1 MRRHSGRLEF
11 IRCSR
16 VHRGK
21 EQIWRQVGCLSYVV
35 AGISSFSKNS
45 GVKISGF
52 TFIRNGLV
60 LGYPFVP
67 AIQSLLPLC
76 DEMIV
81 NVPRSTDGT
90 LAAVRQI
97 GDSKIRIIES
107 EWDEAQRTAG
117 LAMSH
122 HTNIALDQC
131 TGDWCV
137 YIQGDEVL
145 HEDTL
150 SAMRAAM
157 ERELNHPAVQGLL
170 VDYTHFYGSYRT
182 YAYSFGWYQRE
193 VRVVRRDP
201 NIRSRGD
208 AQGFRTVSHE
218 KLRVKKSGGHYFHYG
233 HALSPQQAKVKREN
247 FLKLSRSDEVVAQEI
262 QNRPAQFYDDD
273 QKVKPFTGTHPRVMQ
288 DIVAAANWTYTSRSP
303 LIRFGRKY
311 RRSYFWEDVAMLVK
325 RCTGIT
331 LGVHKNYRLIR

>member
-1 MRRHSGRLEF
+1 M
-11 IRCSR
+11 
-16 VHRGK
+16 
-21 EQIWRQVGCLSYVV
+21 
-35 AGISSFSKNS
+35 
-45 GVKISGF
+45 KISGF

-67 AIQSLLPLC
+67 AIRSLLPLC
-76 DEMIV
+76 DEIIV

-90 LAAVRQI
+90 LAAVQQI
-97 GDSKIRIIES
+97 GDPKIRIIES
-107 EWDEAQRTAG
+107 DWDEAMRTSG

-122 HTNIALDQC
+122 HTNLALEQC

-150 SAMRAAM
+150 PAMRAAM
-157 ERELNHPAVQGLL
+157 QRDLKMPGVQGLL
-170 VDYTHFYGSYRT
+170 VDYTHFYGSYWT

-201 NIRSRGD
+201 RIRSRGD
-208 AQGFRTVSHE
+208 AQGFRTVDNE
-218 KLRVKKSGGHYFHYG
+218 KLHVKLSGGKYFHYG
-233 HALSPQQAKVKREN
+233 HALSPAQAKIKREN
-247 FLKLSRSDEVVAQEI
+247 FLKLYRSDESVAQEI

-273 QKVKPFTGTHPRVMQ
+273 QKVKPFTGTHPAVMK
-288 DIVAAANWTYTSRSP
+288 DIVAAANWTYTSRAP
-303 LIRFGRKY
+303 LIRLGRKY

-325 RCTGIT
+325 RFTGIT
-331 LGVHKNYRLIR
+331 IGVHKNYRLIR

>member
-1 MRRHSGRLEF
+1 
-11 IRCSR
+11 
-16 VHRGK
+16 
-21 EQIWRQVGCLSYVV
+21 VV
-35 AGISSFSKNS
+35 AGKDCFGNYP

-67 AIQSLLPLC
+67 AIRSLLPLC
-76 DEMIV
+76 DEIIV

-90 LAAVRQI
+90 LAAVRAI
-97 GDSKIRIIES
+97 GDPKIRVIES
-107 EWDEAQRTAG
+107 EWDEAQRTSG

-122 HTNIALDQC
+122 HTNLALDQC

-150 SAMRAAM
+150 PLMRATM
-157 ERELNHPAVQGLL
+157 ERELNNAAVQGLL
-170 VDYTHFYGSYRT
+170 VDYTHFYGSYWT

-201 NIRSRGD
+201 RIRSRGD
-208 AQGFRTVSHE
+208 AQGFRTVDNE
-218 KLRVKKSGGHYFHYG
+218 KLHVKSSGGKYFHYG

-247 FLKLSRSDEVVAQEI
+247 FLKLSRSDAAVAQEI

-273 QKVKPFTGTHPRVMQ
+273 QKVKKFTGTHPAVMRET
-288 DIVAAANWTYTSRSP
+288 VAAANWTYTSKSP

-311 RRSYFWEDVAMLVK
+311 RRSYFWEDVAMLFK
-325 RCTGIT
+325 QCTGIT
-331 LGVHKNYRLIR
+331 VGVHKNYRLIR

>member
-1 MRRHSGRLEF
+1 
-11 IRCSR
+11 
-16 VHRGK
+16 
-21 EQIWRQVGCLSYVV
+21 
-35 AGISSFSKNS
+35 
-45 GVKISGF
+45 VKISGF

-67 AIQSLLPLC
+67 AIKSILPLC
-76 DEMIV
+76 DEVVV
-81 NVPRSTDGT
+81 NVPHSTDDT

-97 GDSKIRIIES
+97 GDPKIRIIKS

-122 HTNIALDQC
+122 HTNLALTQC

-150 SAMRAAM
+150 PLMRAAM
-157 ERELNHPAVQGLL
+157 ERELANPAVQGLL
-170 VDYTHFYGSYRT
+170 VNYTHFYGSYWT

-193 VRVVRRDP
+193 VRIVRRDP

-208 AQGFRTVSHE
+208 AQGFRTVENE
-218 KLRVKKSGGHYFHYG
+218 KLRVKQSGGRYFHYG
-233 HALSPQQAKVKREN
+233 HALAPQQAKIKREN
-247 FLKLSRSDEVVAQEI
+247 FLKLSRSDDAVAQEI

-273 QKVKPFTGTHPRVMQ
+273 QKVRQFTGTHPAVMR

-311 RRSYFWEDVAMLVK
+311 RRSYFWEDVAMLMK

-331 LGVHKNYRLIR
+331 VGVHKNYRLIR